1 MAFSI
6 LGTWLDQY
14 PQDFF
19 QPPHFIR
26 LKMLQAYVEVHIPG
40 SELQCCARL
49 LCSSWRNREPKEPES
64 WAKAQIPGQDPDV
77 PQELA
82 PDISVVPAAASQP
95 KLAEDTTHP
104 GAQQLE
110 ESVTLHAASLPVQ
123 VLVAALIHCQELEE
137 PPAPLVDPEPEK
149 PPSPAGG
156 VMEGLEQPP
165 AAASQPKLAEDTTHP
180 GAQQLEEAVTLP
192 TASPQVRVV
201 VPVLIHCQELEEP
214 HVPLEDPEVEQPSAP
229 AVRVAEGLD
238 QPPAAALQRKLAKD
252 TTHPKAQHIEELSLP
267 AANPPVQ
274 VVVPALIH
282 CQDLEET
289 PAPLVDLQP
298 EQPPA
303 PAGGGME
310 GLEQPPAAAEQPAL
324 APEQR
329 LMLAAAPMDEFPSAV
344 IAVFVIFVVCIEIFN
359 GLMYFLCK

>member
-26 LKMLQAYVEVHIPG
+26 LKMLQAYVGVHIPG
-40 SELQCCARL
+40 SKLQCCACL
-49 LCSSWRNREPKEPES
+49 LYSSWRNREPQEPES
-64 WAKAQIPGQDPDV
+64 W
-77 PQELA
+77 
-82 PDISVVPAAASQP
+82 ASQP

-137 PPAPLVDPEPEK
+137 PPAPLVDPEPEQ
-149 PPSPAGG
+149 PPSPAVG

-229 AVRVAEGLD
+229 AVGVAEGLD
-238 QPPAAALQRKLAKD
+238 QPPAAALQCKLAKD
-252 TTHPKAQHIEELSLP
+252 TTHPRAQHIEELSLP

-282 CQDLEET
+282 CQGLEEP
-289 PAPLVDLQP
+289 PAPLVDPQP

-310 GLEQPPAAAEQPAL
+310 GLEQPPAVAEQPAL

-329 LMLAAAPMDEFPSAV
+329 LMLAAAPKDEFPSAV
-344 IAVFVIFVVCIEIFN
+344 IAVFLIFVVCIEIFN